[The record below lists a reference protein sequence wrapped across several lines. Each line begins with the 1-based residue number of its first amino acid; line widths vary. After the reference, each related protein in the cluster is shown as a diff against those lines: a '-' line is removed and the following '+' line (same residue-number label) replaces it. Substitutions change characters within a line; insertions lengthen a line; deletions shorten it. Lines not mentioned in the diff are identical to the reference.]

1 MVGEQPHGPCRRAS
15 DWMAMSWGCR
25 VRSSALLRAGSDDGS
40 SRSKQGHHHQHQQ
53 REVIVAIEPARTP
66 LHSDT
71 DEPKMQSTRFLAA
84 NMLRAQPSRMTP
96 MLRTQ
101 QATRGFRTVGRQM
114 RPMPKEDQSAHTIS
128 QRLRQLK
135 RIPPELIPLG
145 VVLAAAVFAA
155 GYSIVRK
162 LFTDSTLRLYRQG
175 PDANKH

>member
-1 MVGEQPHGPCRRAS
+1 MGE
-15 DWMAMSWGCR
+15 
-25 VRSSALLRAGSDDGS
+25 VT
-40 SRSKQGHHHQHQQ
+40 
-53 REVIVAIEPARTP
+53 VAIEPARTP

-71 DEPKMQSTRFLAA
+71 NQPPKMQSTRFLAA

-114 RPMPKEDQSAHTIS
+114 RPMPVCETSISPYLTSQSSDPPGEFGTDRVHIQKEDQSAHTIS

-145 VVLAAAVFAA
+145 VVLAAAGF
-155 GYSIVRK
+155 SIVRK

>member
-1 MVGEQPHGPCRRAS
+1 
-15 DWMAMSWGCR
+15 
-25 VRSSALLRAGSDDGS
+25 
-40 SRSKQGHHHQHQQ
+40 
-53 REVIVAIEPARTP
+53 
-66 LHSDT
+66 
-71 DEPKMQSTRFLAA
+71 MQSTRFLAG

-96 MLRTQ
+96 MLPTQ

-114 RPMPKEDQSAHTIS
+114 RPMPLTPTCACLGKQWSSCAEHNTDRPFFFFLIRLAHTIS

>member
-1 MVGEQPHGPCRRAS
+1 
-15 DWMAMSWGCR
+15 
-25 VRSSALLRAGSDDGS
+25 
-40 SRSKQGHHHQHQQ
+40 
-53 REVIVAIEPARTP
+53 
-66 LHSDT
+66 
-71 DEPKMQSTRFLAA
+71 MQSTRFLAG

-114 RPMPKEDQSAHTIS
+114 RPMPPRLMNLVLIESMYRKRISPVCSAQRLLHSDLHLPQWAPQKQLTPTCTCLGKQWSARAEHSTDRPLLLRLAHTIS

>member
-1 MVGEQPHGPCRRAS
+1 
-15 DWMAMSWGCR
+15 MSWGCR

>member
-1 MVGEQPHGPCRRAS
+1 MGT
-15 DWMAMSWGCR
+15 
-25 VRSSALLRAGSDDGS
+25 
-40 SRSKQGHHHQHQQ
+40 
-53 REVIVAIEPARTP
+53 VAIEPARTP

-71 DEPKMQSTRFLAA
+71 NQPPKMQSTRFLAA

-135 RIPPELIPLG
+135 RIPPGLIPLG

-155 GYSIVRK
+155 GYSMVRK
-162 LFTDSTLRLYRQG
+162 LYTDSTLRLYRQG

>member
-1 MVGEQPHGPCRRAS
+1 
-15 DWMAMSWGCR
+15 
-25 VRSSALLRAGSDDGS
+25 
-40 SRSKQGHHHQHQQ
+40 
-53 REVIVAIEPARTP
+53 
-66 LHSDT
+66 
-71 DEPKMQSTRFLAA
+71 MQSTRFLAA

-155 GYSIVRK
+155 GYSMVR
-162 LFTDSTLRLYRQG
+162 
-175 PDANKH
+175 